1 MNQNGVIAPCGMNCR
16 LCYGYVRKKNRCNG
30 CLIKN
35 DNNQPDLWSRCSIV
49 HCEHRLETASGFC
62 YDCTRYPCRRL
73 KDLDKRYTTKY
84 GMSMLDNL
92 LFIKEK
98 GMEEFVKA
106 EQEKWKCRN
115 CGAGL
120 SVHRDFCLQCGNKYR

>member
-1 MNQNGVIAPCGMNCR
+1 
-16 LCYGYVRKKNRCNG
+16 
-30 CLIKN
+30 
-35 DNNQPDLWSRCSIV
+35 
-49 HCEHRLETASGFC
+49 
-62 YDCTRYPCRRL
+62 
-73 KDLDKRYTTKY
+73 
-84 GMSMLDNL
+84 MSMLDNL

-98 GMEEFVKA
+98 GLEEFVRA

>member
-1 MNQNGVIAPCGMNCR
+1 MNQNEMIAACVMNCE

-30 CLIKN
+30 CLRM
-35 DNNQPDLWSRCSIV
+35 NNANEPDVWRKCSIV
-49 HCEHRLETASGFC
+49 HCEDRAKTASGFC
-62 YDCTRYPCRRL
+62 YECTRYPCRRL

-84 GMSMLDNL
+84 WMSMLDNL

-98 GMEEFVKA
+98 GLEEFVRA